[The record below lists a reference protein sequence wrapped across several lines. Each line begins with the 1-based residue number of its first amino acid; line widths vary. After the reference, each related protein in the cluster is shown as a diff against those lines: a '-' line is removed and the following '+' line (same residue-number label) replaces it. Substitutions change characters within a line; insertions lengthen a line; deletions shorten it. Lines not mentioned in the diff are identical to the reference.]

1 MRSPCA
7 ATGVLSQLE
16 RACAQ
21 QQRPSTTKTGNYCY
35 VNRAGRKECV
45 QESLYVDLQKPPND
59 LGTVLSPFE
68 SYSQQGGWAYLKIVD
83 RRAIVHT
90 PHILHQEVQGG
101 SSFPCYVQG
110 EHRFSFKDS
119 LGDLWVQYQVRINQ
133 GGRVSRGSL
142 LSQFH
147 THFPTLKCQQTW
159 DRNALMAPLPKSSAR
174 CPGSRNHCVLHRRSA
189 RLSWEGL
196 RLVSLALGYFPVCL
210 FRFLKFCI
218 YYYLKRYSF
227 IFNFWP
233 CLRVHKILVPQA
245 GNKPALL
252 AVESQF

>member
-1 MRSPCA
+1 MWIYR
-7 ATGVLSQLE
+7 
-16 RACAQ
+16 
-21 QQRPSTTKTGNYCY
+21 NF
-35 VNRAGRKECV
+35 
-45 QESLYVDLQKPPND
+45 PND

-119 LGDLWVQYQVRINQ
+119 LGDLWVQYQMRINQ

-147 THFPTLKCQQTW
+147 THFPTLKCRQTW

-189 RLSWEGL
+189 RLSSERG
-196 RLVSLALGYFPVCL
+196 RAEAG
-210 FRFLKFCI
+210 FL
-218 YYYLKRYSF
+218 SSG
-227 IFNFWP
+227 IFS
-233 CLRVHKILVPQA
+233 CMSI
-245 GNKPALL
+245 
-252 AVESQF
+252 